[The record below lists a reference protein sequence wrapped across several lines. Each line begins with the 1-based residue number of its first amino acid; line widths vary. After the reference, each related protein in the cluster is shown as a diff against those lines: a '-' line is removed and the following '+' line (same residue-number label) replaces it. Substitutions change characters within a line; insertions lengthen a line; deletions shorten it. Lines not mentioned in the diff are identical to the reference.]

1 MRQIIQGITVI
12 VMVAFGFL
20 AQAQDSPSLGDAARL
35 ARQQKQLKDAKIK
48 SAPETK
54 PVKVITN
61 EQMPEHPDLTPK
73 NSGTGNSGSTTPS
86 FYDGKLT
93 AEQWKSQIQRQQ
105 ELVRSQEAE
114 VKKLN
119 DSIQFAPGNCAYN
132 CAQWNEAQK
141 DKQNRVE
148 RMQTAL
154 DEYKKQLEQMQENAR
169 EQGYGSSVY
178 EP

>member
-1 MRQIIQGITVI
+1 V
-12 VMVAFGFL
+12 VALGFL
-20 AQAQDSPSLGDAARL
+20 AQAQDSQSLGDAARL
-35 ARQQKQLKDAKIK
+35 ARQQKQLKDAKSK

-73 NSGTGNSGSTTPS
+73 NSAAGNSGGTTPS
-86 FYDGKLT
+86 FYDGKLS
-93 AEQWKSQIQRQQ
+93 AEQWRSQIQRQE

-114 VKKLN
+114 LKKLN
-119 DSIQFAPGNCAYN
+119 DSIQFAPGNCVSG
-132 CAQWNEAQK
+132 CVQWNEAQK
-141 DKQNRVE
+141 QKQDRAE